1 VRDAILVLPLKILR
15 GRPDAEFLAFSL
27 PDAIASSL
35 ADHPTIAVRSPLAVQ
50 RHGAEADL
58 EMLAEVM
65 SARFALTG
73 TPACVDERIGIRLQ
87 LLAIPAGRVLW
98 STSRVATLQEVF
110 EVQDAVAVQVARALP
125 ANMAARP
132 FAERPRDVPKNA
144 GAYAFYLRR
153 DLPSPHSDARRK
165 PSPRFGGVSAKPPG
179 DRTTFSHILARPP
192 RRRSRREPGRA

>member
-1 VRDAILVLPLKILR
+1 MPRCRPRSEDVRQGLNVKESLAAPARPHQPAVPAECGATVRDAILVLPLKILR

-50 RHGAEADL
+50 RHGGAEADL

-98 STSRVATLQEVF
+98 STLDPRGSPTLACPGSSRSSTLSQNTADVPRTRPAPRYPIGT
-110 EVQDAVAVQVARALP
+110 AVAVALSMRLEP
-125 ANMAARP
+125 N
-132 FAERPRDVPKNA
+132 
-144 GAYAFYLRR
+144 
-153 DLPSPHSDARRK
+153 
-165 PSPRFGGVSAKPPG
+165 
-179 DRTTFSHILARPP
+179 DRL
-192 RRRSRREPGRA
+192 

>member
-50 RHGAEADL
+50 RHGGAEADL

-98 STSRVATLQEVF
+98 STLDPRGSPTLACPGSSRSSTLSQNTADVPRTRPAPRYPIGT
-110 EVQDAVAVQVARALP
+110 AVAVALSMRLEP
-125 ANMAARP
+125 N
-132 FAERPRDVPKNA
+132 
-144 GAYAFYLRR
+144 
-153 DLPSPHSDARRK
+153 
-165 PSPRFGGVSAKPPG
+165 
-179 DRTTFSHILARPP
+179 DRL
-192 RRRSRREPGRA
+192 